1 VKVFK
6 HSLTFKSI
14 EFEVEV
20 NKKHVEHRKIAVP
33 RDLLSVELGP
43 WMELLS
49 IEHKRL
55 VSRLKNSTLGAPMD
69 SIHTR

>member
-1 VKVFK
+1 MKVFK

-33 RDLLSVELGP
+33 RDLLSVGSEP
-43 WMELLS
+43 WMKLLS
-49 IEHKRL
+49 VEDKRL
-55 VSRLKNSTLGAPMD
+55 VSRLKVYS
-69 SIHTR
+69 R